1 MAPRDNRLPQFNTP
15 VSEPDGCPGDPLIQ
29 MMDIVKTFK
38 TPSGDFT
45 ALKGI
50 TACFYRGEFVSVVG
64 KSGSGKST
72 LVNMITGIDHP
83 SSGRVRIGDTYV
95 HTLNENKMSIWR
107 GRNLGIVFQF
117 FQLLPML
124 SLLENVVLPM
134 DFCNMFAPEAREP
147 RAMELLERVGL
158 QDFAHKLPGAVSG
171 GQQQSAA
178 IARALANDP
187 PILIADEPTGNL
199 DSRTADSVFSLISQL
214 VEAGKTVI
222 MVTHDASLASRTDR
236 SMILSDGELVNEWVA
251 KAFPSL
257 PHPRL
262 LWLSHQ
268 LQPVSFEPG
277 QPLGLQTSSEAGL
290 YLVTNGQLEISLNHG
305 RRADAPPVRL
315 GPGDYLSELELQTAG
330 DLLAGMRAGG
340 GEPLELLAL
349 DSGGFA
355 RWMQEASRDQ
365 SRLKQTAEQRKLD
378 WEQLDRPALVGQRS
392 ENEQGRP

>member
-1 MAPRDNRLPQFNTP
+1 MAPRHEQTAQYNIP
-15 VSEPDGCPGDPLIQ
+15 VKEPGGCPGDPLIQ
-29 MMDIVKTFK
+29 MVEIVKTFK
-38 TPSGDFT
+38 TSSGDFT
-45 ALKGI
+45 ALKGL
-50 TACFYRGEFVSVVG
+50 TTCFYRGEFVSVVG

-83 SSGRVRIGDTYV
+83 TSGRVRIGDTYV
-95 HTLNENKMSIWR
+95 HTLDENKMSIWR

-147 RAMELLERVGL
+147 RAMELLEMVGL

-187 PILIADEPTGNL
+187 PILLADEPTGNL
-199 DSRTADSVFSLISQL
+199 DSRTADTVFGLISQL

-222 MVTHDASLASRTDR
+222 MVTHDASLASRTNR

-251 KAFPSL
+251 KAFSSL
-257 PHPRL
+257 SHARL

-268 LQPVSFEPG
+268 LQTQRFEPG
-277 QPLGLQTSSEAGL
+277 QFIELQTPGEAGL

-305 RRADAPPVRL
+305 RRTDAAPILL

-330 DLLAGMRAGG
+330 DLLAGVRAGA
-340 GEPLELLAL
+340 GEPLEVLTL
-349 DSGGFA
+349 DSGGFKH
-355 RWMQEASRDQ
+355 WMQQASRDQ
-365 SRLKQTAEQRKLD
+365 DRLRQAAEQRRQA
-378 WEQLDRPALVGQRS
+378 WEQPDRPKMGLPAERQ
-392 ENEQGRP
+392 P

>member
-1 MAPRDNRLPQFNTP
+1 MAARTKQPTYNLPE
-15 VSEPDGCPGDPLIQ
+15 SEPSGCPGDPLIQ

-83 SSGRVRIGDTYV
+83 TSGRVRIGDTYV
-95 HTLNENKMSIWR
+95 HKLNENKMSIWR

-134 DFCNMFAPEAREP
+134 DFCNMFAPEDREG
-147 RAMELLERVGL
+147 RAMELLRKVGL
-158 QDFAHKLPGAVSG
+158 EDFAHKLPAAVSG

-199 DSRTADSVFSLISQL
+199 DSRTAESVFSLISDL
-214 VEAGKTVI
+214 VDSGKTVI
-222 MVTHDASLASRTDR
+222 MVTHDAGLAERTNR

-251 KAFPSL
+251 KAFPAI
-257 PHPRL
+257 PHPRM

-268 LQPVSFEPG
+268 LQPLSFTAG
-277 QPLGLQTSSEAGL
+277 QPLGLQTKTESGL
-290 YLVTNGQLEISLNHG
+290 YLITQGQIEISLNHG
-305 RRADAPPVRL
+305 RRVDDPPVRL
-315 GPGDYLSELELQTAG
+315 GPGDYLSKLEIQQAG
-330 DLLAGMRAGG
+330 ELLAGMRAGAA
-340 GEPLELLAL
+340 EPLEVLAL
-349 DSGGFA
+349 PANGFDT
-355 RWMQEASRDQ
+355 WMREANRDQ
-365 SRLKQTAEQRKLD
+365 SRLFQAAEQRAQA
-378 WEQLDRPALVGQRS
+378 WEQAHLPHTTTRQANP
-392 ENEQGRP
+392 

>member
-1 MAPRDNRLPQFNTP
+1 MASRDKQKQAFNLPADEL
-15 VSEPDGCPGDPLIQ
+15 SGCPGDPLIQ

-83 SSGRVRIGDTYV
+83 TSGRVRIGDTYV
-95 HTLNENKMSIWR
+95 HKLNENKMSIWR

-134 DFCNMFAPEAREP
+134 DFCNMFALEEREP
-147 RAMELLERVGL
+147 RAMELLRMVGL
-158 QDFAHKLPGAVSG
+158 EDLAHKLPAAVSG

-199 DSRTADSVFSLISQL
+199 DSRTADSVFSLISHL
-214 VEAGKTVI
+214 VDSGKTVI
-222 MVTHDASLASRTDR
+222 MVTHDASLASRTNR

-251 KAFPSL
+251 KAFPAI
-257 PHPRL
+257 PHPRM

-268 LQPVSFEPG
+268 LQPLSFEPG
-277 QPLGLQTSSEAGL
+277 QPAGLQTSSEAGL
-290 YLVTNGQLEISLNHG
+290 FLVTNGQLEISLNHG
-305 RRADAPPVRL
+305 RRADEPPVRL
-315 GPGDYLSELELQTAG
+315 GPGEYLSQLELQSAG
-330 DLLAGMRAGG
+330 DLLAGLRAGT
-340 GEPLELLAL
+340 GEPLEVLAL
-349 DSGGFA
+349 PASGFE
-355 RWMQEASRDQ
+355 RWMQEASLDQ
-365 SRLKQTAEQRKLD
+365 ERLKQAAEQRRQAWD
-378 WEQLDRPALVGQRS
+378 QPAAIPGGRS
-392 ENEQGRP
+392 

>member
-1 MAPRDNRLPQFNTP
+1 MAARTKQNQTYNLPETEL
-15 VSEPDGCPGDPLIQ
+15 SGCPGDPLIQ
-29 MMDIVKTFK
+29 MIDIVKTFK

-50 TACFYRGEFVSVVG
+50 TTCFYRGEFVSVVG

-83 SSGRVRIGDTYV
+83 TSGRVRIGDTYV
-95 HTLNENKMSIWR
+95 HTLDENKMSIWR

-134 DFCNMFAPEAREP
+134 DFCNMFAPEEREK
-147 RAMELLERVGL
+147 RAMELLRMVGL
-158 QDFAHKLPGAVSG
+158 EDFAHKLPAAVAG

-199 DSRTADSVFSLISQL
+199 DSRTAETVFSLISHL

-222 MVTHDASLASRTDR
+222 MVTHDASLASRTNR

-251 KAFPSL
+251 KAFPAI
-257 PHPRL
+257 PHPRM

-268 LQPVSFEPG
+268 LEPLSFDPG
-277 QPLGLQTSSEAGL
+277 QPAGLQARTDAGL
-290 YLVTNGQLEISLNHG
+290 YLITNGRLEISLNHG
-305 RRADAPPVRL
+305 HQADEPPIRL
-315 GPGDYLSELELQTAG
+315 GPGDYLSKLELQTAG
-330 DLLAGMRAGG
+330 DLLSGLRAGSE
-340 GEPLELLAL
+340 EPLEVLAL
-349 DSGGFA
+349 PSGGFE
-355 RWMQEASRDQ
+355 RWMQEADRDRD
-365 SRLKQTAEQRKLD
+365 RLKQAAEQRRYD
-378 WEQLDRPALVGQRS
+378 WEQTDRLVRDIQR
-392 ENEQGRP
+392 GRP